1 MSTGK
6 EAEARIDSIVN
17 EYVSPDGPGFSLLV
31 GRDRRIIVNK
41 GYGMADVEKR
51 IPMAVDSR
59 TVIGS
64 VTKQFTAT
72 AVMMLKHR
80 GLLDYDESIAR
91 FFPDFP
97 AYRDRVS
104 VRHLLHHLSGIPE
117 YLTDEFWQG
126 SADGRYPDLRSVFEL
141 IKSMGDLEF
150 EPGRRWRYCNS
161 GYIMLG
167 SIIEQVS
174 GQSFASFIKAHI
186 FDPLGMGDSLV
197 GENDNRVPRMAVG
210 YEYTGKTEF
219 KPAPWHFV
227 VVGWADGNIISCA
240 QDLFTWGQSLYTDRL
255 LPYEVAAE
263 AFMPCRPLDP
273 SFSRYGFGHT
283 ITERRGVREI
293 HHGGGTLGYTTW
305 FTRFPDERLT
315 IAMLS
320 NAAGI
325 ANTEI
330 AGRIAELFIGE
341 KLAPLVAIA
350 LPPSQ
355 MAEKA
360 GRYSSVP
367 RGKEIWAEVR
377 VEAGELVIE
386 ADFPPP
392 GGKRSVLLPLSRDL
406 FCENR
411 HTDSYVQFVW
421 RDGAVVGLRLVTG
434 GGVMNFT
441 RVDDSGA

>member
-41 GYGMADVEKR
+41 GYGMADVGKR

-59 TVIGS
+59 AVIGS

-104 VRHLLHHLSGIPE
+104 VRHLLHHSSGIPE

-210 YEYTGKTEF
+210 YDYTGKTEF
-219 KPAPWHFV
+219 
-227 VVGWADGNIISCA
+227 
-240 QDLFTWGQSLYTDRL
+240 
-255 LPYEVAAE
+255 
-263 AFMPCRPLDP
+263 
-273 SFSRYGFGHT
+273 
-283 ITERRGVREI
+283 
-293 HHGGGTLGYTTW
+293 
-305 FTRFPDERLT
+305 
-315 IAMLS
+315 
-320 NAAGI
+320 
-325 ANTEI
+325 
-330 AGRIAELFIGE
+330 
-341 KLAPLVAIA
+341 
-350 LPPSQ
+350 
-355 MAEKA
+355 
-360 GRYSSVP
+360 
-367 RGKEIWAEVR
+367 
-377 VEAGELVIE
+377 
-386 ADFPPP
+386 
-392 GGKRSVLLPLSRDL
+392 
-406 FCENR
+406 
-411 HTDSYVQFVW
+411 
-421 RDGAVVGLRLVTG
+421 
-434 GGVMNFT
+434 
-441 RVDDSGA
+441 